1 MKQEDI
7 ENALGVIGKGG
18 VNVAGDLV
26 LEKHVEYEV
35 NNVEAGGIGIQIV
48 NGNTHDGRNH
58 AQPSDEQVSRAISA
72 INGQILNN
80 YQRWFGVVHY
90 LSTMCGWPSNP
101 MECCK
106 RINQLPGHERW
117 EWACKYENIR
127 KFPSDK
133 YGRIPYSE
141 WDEYKPKDDER
152 RFLEF
157 RDVARAFEEQLQREM
172 QQ

>member
-1 MKQEDI
+1 MTDEMKLKMMESLLK
-7 ENALGVIGKGG
+7 NARVGQ
-18 VNVAGDLV
+18 VNVVVESGATV
-26 LEKHVEYEV
+26 SYYEQTEK
-35 NNVEAGGIGIQIV
+35 AA
-48 NGNTHDGRNH
+48 RP
-58 AQPSDEQVSRAISA
+58 QPSDEQVSRAISA

-106 RINQLPGHERW
+106 RINQLPGHEQW

-141 WDEYKPKDDER
+141 WDEYKPKESEKH
-152 RFLEF
+152 FLEF
-157 RDVARAFEEQLQREM
+157 RDVARSFDEQLKAEM

>member
-1 MKQEDI
+1 MIKI
-7 ENALGVIGKGG
+7 GKVIGD
-18 VNVAGDLV
+18 VI
-26 LEKHVEYEV
+26 
-35 NNVEAGGIGIQIV
+35 EAGGVKNVTNNYYYEPSGKA
-48 NGNTHDGRNH
+48 GR
-58 AQPSDEQVSRAISA
+58 AQPTDEQVSRAISA

-157 RDVARAFEEQLQREM
+157 RDVARAFEEQLQKAGK
-172 QQ
+172 

>member
-1 MKQEDI
+1 MTDEMKEKMMQGLLQG
-7 ENALGVIGKGG
+7 ARIGQLNMVVESGAT
-18 VNVAGDLV
+18 VNY
-26 LEKHVEYEV
+26 YEQA
-35 NNVEAGGIGIQIV
+35 ER
-48 NGNTHDGRNH
+48 TGRL
-58 AQPSDEQVSRAISA
+58 QPTDEQVSRAIAA

-101 MECCK
+101 MECCE
-106 RINQLPGHERW
+106 RINRLPGHESW
-117 EWACKYENIR
+117 AWACKYDNIR

-141 WDEYKPKDDER
+141 WEEYRPKDGER
-152 RFLEF
+152 LFLEF
-157 RDVARAFEEQLQREM
+157 RDVARSFEEHLKREM